1 MIFFFPASYWLK
13 KRELF
18 PLNFY
23 ILVKLNNLNS
33 NTTSILTG
41 TNAVFLIKII
51 KLNLLVIK
59 VKYLFSFFLI
69 HLKNT

>member
-41 TNAVFLIKII
+41 TNEVFLIKII
-51 KLNLLVIK
+51 KLNLLVMK

-69 HLKNT
+69 HLKSP